1 MSAHMDPCPE
11 DQYRQMI
18 DEVLIDELP
27 APKWEKLRK
36 HLAVCPV
43 CCARYNKA
51 VLAERMLHGGP
62 EAVSS
67 PSPAELDRIGQA
79 VFAATNEAGEL
90 AEKPALQKLL
100 SWLAPPQR
108 WATGLVAAAAALAL
122 IPILSHMNQSK
133 PTEFQPRGNDKGPV
147 ELFSTH
153 PKSTERLAGLR
164 AFCLKNEKIEPLD
177 VKGPT
182 PPKCDRADQL
192 KLAVSNPGKYQ
203 RVFLVG
209 LDAEHALK
217 WYAPKPNPDG
227 TLTGRESVPVPSPD
241 TKPGVTVEPH
251 GEVPVGPSVRLVVN
265 HQAGPVRIYALF
277 SDQAIPAT
285 EIETASRE
293 LAKRKV
299 PISQKE
305 AESLPL
311 KRPDVLQRSLL
322 IDVQ

>member
-1 MSAHMDPCPE
+1 MSAAAETCRE

-27 APKWEKLRK
+27 TPNWEKLRK

-43 CCARYNKA
+43 CRARYNKA

-62 EAVSS
+62 EAVTR
-67 PSPAELDRIGQA
+67 PSQAEFDRIGQA
-79 VFAATNEAGEL
+79 IFSTGEL
-90 AEKPALQKLL
+90 AEKPLMGKLL
-100 SWLAPPQR
+100 AWLAPPQR
-108 WATGLVAAAAALAL
+108 WATGLVAAAAAIAL

-133 PTEFQPRGNDKGPV
+133 PSEFQPRGGNKGPV

-153 PKSTERLAGLR
+153 PKPTERVAGLR
-164 AFCLKNEKIEPLD
+164 AFCLKNEKVEPLD
-177 VKGPT
+177 VKGPK
-182 PPKCDRADQL
+182 PPTCDRADQL

-217 WYAPKPNPDG
+217 WYAPKPNSDG
-227 TLTGRESVPVPSPD
+227 TLTGIESVPVPPPD
-241 TKPGVTVEPH
+241 AKIEPQV
-251 GEVPVGPSVRLVVN
+251 EVPVGPSVRLVVN
-265 HQAGPVRIYALF
+265 HQPGPVRIYALF

-285 EIETASRE
+285 EIEAASQD
-293 LAKRKV
+293 LAKRKI